1 MVRFGRVVVAALTVA
16 ALAAAPAPARV
27 RPHAFASCKA
37 LVAYAER
44 HFAVTHGVPSRP
56 MAEIAPGAPVARP
69 QAPEAATPT
78 GAPEQ
83 GGAGTTYSTT
93 NNQEQGVDEP
103 DIVKTDGRTI
113 FAIAG
118 TRLVAVA
125 ARGPRLAGSLELG
138 AAGGGAQLLLRGS
151 RLIVVSTDT
160 PIVLPLTPGP
170 ATIPLLPAAVSPR
183 TTVTEVDVHDPAA
196 MKVART
202 LTIDGSYVDARQNGS
217 TARVVISSS
226 PRAIAEASTRGEA
239 RGWVPARRF
248 HSALTGRRY
257 VRPAAGCGEVRRP
270 VQFSGLGMLTILTI
284 DLDRGLWAA
293 DSDAMMADAQVVYGS
308 PTSLYVATQRWL
320 DPQTAAVRL
329 PAGQTT
335 VIHRFDVSDPDRTTF
350 AASGAVDGY
359 LLDQFSLSEYQG
371 RLRVATTARPV
382 WWDAGA
388 PPPQSDN
395 AVTVLQ
401 QRGGTLEQVGKVAG
415 IGRGESIFSVRFLGD
430 VGYVVTFKQVDP
442 LFTVDLRSPTA
453 PKVAGS
459 LEVPGVSTYLHPVGA
474 DRLLGVGHDG
484 SGLQLSLFDVGDPAA
499 PKLVG
504 RATLAQSSEAEYD
517 HHAFLYW
524 PATRLAVLPLGT
536 GAAAFRVEPGGL
548 GDLGRIGAGDQA
560 PVRRAVVIGD
570 RLFTVSGDGVLA
582 SDLGTLARQ
591 AFVAF
596 G

>member
-1 MVRFGRVVVAALTVA
+1 MVHRGRVVVVLLTLLAV
-16 ALAAAPAPARV
+16 AAAPAAARV
-27 RPHAFASCKA
+27 RPRAFASCQG
-37 LVAYAER
+37 LVAYAED

-56 MAEIAPGAPVARP
+56 IVEVAPSAPVARP

-78 GAPEQ
+78 GAAQ
-83 GGAGTTYSTT
+83 DGAGTTYSTT
-93 NNQEQGVDEP
+93 NNQEEGVDEP

-113 FAIAG
+113 FTIAG
-118 TRLVAVA
+118 TRLVAVD
-125 ARGPRLAGSLELG
+125 ARGPRLAGSLDLG
-138 AAGGGAQLLLRGS
+138 PAATGAQLLLRGS
-151 RLIVVSTDT
+151 RLIVISSGGPV
-160 PIVLPLTPGP
+160 VAPLEGGGP
-170 ATIPLLPAAVSPR
+170 AIAPLPPIRFSPR
-183 TTVTEVDVHDPAA
+183 TIVTEVDVHDPAA

-202 LTIDGSYVDARQNGS
+202 LSIDGSYVDARQNGS
-217 TARVVISSS
+217 TARVVISSA
-226 PRAIAEASTRGEA
+226 PRAIAEASARDEA

-257 VRPAAGCGEVRRP
+257 VRPAAGCREVRRP
-270 VQFSGLGMLTILTI
+270 AQFSGLGMLTILTI

-308 PTSLYVATQRWL
+308 PASLYVATQRWL
-320 DPQTAAVRL
+320 DPQTAAARL

-371 RLRVATTARPV
+371 RLRVATTSRPV
-382 WWDAGA
+382 WWDAGS

-401 QRGGTLEQVGKVAG
+401 QHGGTLEQVGRVAG

-430 VGYVVTFKQVDP
+430 VGYVVTFRQVDP
-442 LFTVDLRSPTA
+442 LFIVDLRSPAA

-459 LEVPGVSTYLHPVGA
+459 LEVPGVSTYLHPVGGG
-474 DRLLGVGHDG
+474 RLLGVGHDG
-484 SGLQLSLFDVGDPAA
+484 SGLQLSLFDVADPAA
-499 PKLVG
+499 PKLVA
-504 RATLAQSSEAEYD
+504 RTTLDSSSEAEYD

-524 PATRLAVLPLGT
+524 PATRLAVLPIGT
-536 GAAAFRVEPGGL
+536 GAAGFRIDPGGL
-548 GDLGRIGAGDQA
+548 AGVGRIGAADQA
-560 PVRRAVVIGD
+560 PVRRALVIGD
-570 RLFTVSGDGVLA
+570 RLFTVSGTGVLA

>member
-1 MVRFGRVVVAALTVA
+1 MGRRVAFALVLV
-16 ALAAAPAPARV
+16 LAFAAPAAGRV
-27 RPHAFASCKA
+27 RPRAFASCRG
-37 LVAYAER
+37 LVAYAEQ
-44 HFAVTHGVPSRP
+44 HYAVTRGVPSRP
-56 MAEIAPGAPVARP
+56 LVEVAPSAPVARP

-78 GAPEQ
+78 GA
-83 GGAGTTYSTT
+83 GTTYSTT
-93 NNQEQGVDEP
+93 NNQEEGVDEP
-103 DIVKTDGRTI
+103 DIVKTDGTTI
-113 FAIAG
+113 FTVEG
-118 TRLVAVA
+118 TRLLAVD
-125 ARGPRLAGSLELG
+125 ARGPRLAGSLDLG
-138 AAGGGAQLLLRGS
+138 AAAASGAQLLLRGS
-151 RLIVVSTDT
+151 RLIVISNGA
-160 PIVLPLTPGP
+160 PIVLPLGPGP
-170 ATIPLLPAAVSPR
+170 AGVPLLPAPFSPR

-202 LTIDGSYVDARQNGS
+202 LSIDGNYVDARQNGS

-226 PRAIAEASTRGEA
+226 PRAIAQASTRDEA

-248 HSALTGRRY
+248 HSALTGRHY
-257 VRPAAGCGEVRRP
+257 VRPAAGCGQVRHP
-270 VQFSGLGMLTILTI
+270 AQFSGLGMLTILTI

-308 PTSLYVATQRWL
+308 PTGLYVATQRWL
-320 DPQTAAVRL
+320 DPQTAALRL
-329 PAGQTT
+329 PVGQTT

-371 RLRVATTARPV
+371 RLRVATTSRPV
-382 WWDAGA
+382 WWDAGG

-401 QRGGTLEQVGKVAG
+401 QRGGALDQVGRVAG

-459 LEVPGVSTYLHPVGA
+459 LEVPGVSTYLHPVSA

-484 SGLQLSLFDVGDPAA
+484 SGLQLSLFDVSDPAA

-524 PATRLAVLPLGT
+524 PATRLAVLPLDT
-536 GAAAFRVEPGGL
+536 GAAAFRIDPGGL
-548 GDLGRIGAGDQA
+548 ADRGRIGAGDQA
-560 PVRRAVVIGD
+560 PVRRSVVIGD
-570 RLFTVSGDGVLA
+570 RLFTVSGDGVLV

-591 AFVAF
+591 GFVGF
-596 G
+596 GQ